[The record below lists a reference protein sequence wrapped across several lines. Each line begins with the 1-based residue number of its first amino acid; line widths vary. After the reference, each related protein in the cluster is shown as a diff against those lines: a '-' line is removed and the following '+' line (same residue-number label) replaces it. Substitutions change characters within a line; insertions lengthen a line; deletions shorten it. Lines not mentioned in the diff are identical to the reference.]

1 MWRLVVFCST
11 EKKAKGKEKNPN
23 MAAINPSTDIKV
35 TRQDLAK
42 LNQDQ
47 MTDENK
53 EELKAR
59 GGVEGL
65 SKLLNVDL
73 KTGLTSDEASSGWV
87 ARRGAFGSNIYPSPP
102 AKSWC
107 RLFIESFNDTTLII
121 LLVAAAVSLVVGIIE
136 DPEQGWI
143 EGIVIYL
150 ACLIVSVV
158 TATNDYEK
166 DKQFRALKGES
177 DDILVKVKRDGKQK
191 SVSTFD
197 INVGDIVIL
206 EAGDKIPGDLVFIQ
220 GENCKANESSLTGE
234 PDDLTKNATKDP
246 FFLSGCNLVAG
257 RCEALC
263 IAVGPESRWGR
274 IKARLATEPEN
285 TPLQDKL
292 DRMAGLIGYFG
303 GGMALLT
310 FIALT
315 ILYLVDSEGILSR
328 RGLSTAGYF
337 INAFIIA
344 VTIVVVAIPEGLPL
358 AVTISLAY
366 STKKM
371 LKDKN
376 LIRVLAACETMG
388 NATNICSDKTG
399 TLTENRMTVVAGWF
413 ADKFYS
419 QSEGGKCVLF
429 SLSGTQSSFF
439 YHLPLHLSICLPPSL
454 TRASAH
460 NPTQMRVFFA
470 FDKWLM
476 SPPHVIDLVLNSVSW

>member
-1 MWRLVVFCST
+1 MS
-11 EKKAKGKEKNPN
+11 GS
-23 MAAINPSTDIKV
+23 AITPSSAIKLK
-35 TRQDLAK
+35 RQDLAK

-47 MTDENK
+47 MTEENK
-53 EELKAR
+53 AELKAR
-59 GGVEGL
+59 GGVDGL
-65 SKLLNVDL
+65 AKLLDVDL
-73 KTGLTSDEASSGWV
+73 KTGLTSEEEASGWK
-87 ARRGAFGSNIYPSPP
+87 ARQGLFGSNVYPSPP

-143 EGIVIYL
+143 EGVVIYL

-177 DDILVKVKRDGKQK
+177 DDILIKVKRDGKQK
-191 SVSTFD
+191 SVSTFE

-206 EAGDKIPGDLVFIQ
+206 EAGDKIPGDLIFVS

-234 PDDLTKNATKDP
+234 PDDLTKNAEKDP

-257 RCEALC
+257 RCEAMC

-274 IKARLATEPEN
+274 IKARLVTEPEN

-310 FIALT
+310 FLALT
-315 ILYLVDSEGILSR
+315 VLYLSDSEGILER
-328 RGLSTAGYF
+328 RNMSGAAYF

-399 TLTENRMTVVAGWF
+399 TLTENRMTVVAGWMN
-413 ADKFYS
+413 DKMYEQDDGS
-419 QSEGGKCVLF
+419 K
-429 SLSGTQSSFF
+429 
-439 YHLPLHLSICLPPSL
+439 
-454 TRASAH
+454 
-460 NPTQMRVFFA
+460 
-470 FDKWLM
+470 FDLDRS
-476 SPPHVIDLVLNSVSW
+476 SPPERQRQHFLSPA